1 MKIGFIGLGNVGGKL
16 AGSLLRNNFDLTV
29 RDLDENLTNSLKDL
43 GAKVAKSPKELAEQ
57 SDLIITSLPS
67 PEVSAEVMESEDGIL
82 NGLSEKKI
90 WLEMS
95 TTDENEVKRLGK
107 KVIEKKAIPLDGPV
121 SGGCHRAATGN
132 IAIFVGGER
141 KAFEKI
147 LPALTVMG
155 RKILHTGELG
165 TASVLKVITNYLAS
179 AHLVAL
185 GEAWTVAKK
194 SNLDLAKTY
203 KGIAISSGNSFVHE
217 TESQVILNGSYNI
230 NFTMDLV
237 LKDTSLF
244 DNLAKK
250 LNAPL
255 EISPQIVEIFKDG
268 QKKYG
273 SRAWSSM
280 IVKRME
286 DLNNINFPSDIKKLN
301 DEELK
306 VLSEEVRSEMIDA
319 VSKTGGHLGAGLGV
333 VELTVAIHATFDTP
347 HDRLIWDVGHQA
359 YPHKILTGRKNK
371 IHTIRQKEGLA
382 PFPAISE
389 SEFDA
394 FGVGHSSTSI
404 SAALGMTIGSND
416 KALAVIGD
424 GALTAGMA
432 VDANV
437 LIFERIR
444 EEIKLNKGPARAI
457 ELGYEKALS
466 AIIDANITTFITA
479 VILFAIG
486 SGPVRGFSVT
496 LGLGIIT
503 SVFTAIFVTRL
514 LIVIWFERRR
524 PRKVEV

>member
-16 AGSLLRNNFDLTV
+16 AGSLLRNNFDLMV
-29 RDLDENLTNSLKDL
+29 RDLDESLTNSLKDL

-67 PEVSAEVMESEDGIL
+67 PEVSAEVMEADDGIL
-82 NGLSEKKI
+82 NGLSENKI

-107 KVIEKKAIPLDGPV
+107 KVIEKKATPMDGPV

-147 LPALTVMG
+147 LPALTIMG

-179 AHLVAL
+179 THLVAL

-194 SNLDLAKTY
+194 SNLDLSKTY

-268 QKKYG
+268 QKKFG

-286 DLNNINFPSDIKKLN
+286 DLNNINFRANGFP
-301 DEELK
+301 DELVDNEP
-306 VLSEEVRSEMIDA
+306 EE
-319 VSKTGGHLGAGLGV
+319 K
-333 VELTVAIHATFDTP
+333 
-347 HDRLIWDVGHQA
+347 
-359 YPHKILTGRKNK
+359 
-371 IHTIRQKEGLA
+371 
-382 PFPAISE
+382 
-389 SEFDA
+389 
-394 FGVGHSSTSI
+394 
-404 SAALGMTIGSND
+404 
-416 KALAVIGD
+416 
-424 GALTAGMA
+424 
-432 VDANV
+432 
-437 LIFERIR
+437 
-444 EEIKLNKGPARAI
+444 
-457 ELGYEKALS
+457 GYE
-466 AIIDANITTFITA
+466 I
-479 VILFAIG
+479 
-486 SGPVRGFSVT
+486 
-496 LGLGIIT
+496 
-503 SVFTAIFVTRL
+503 
-514 LIVIWFERRR
+514 
-524 PRKVEV
+524 